1 MQLPP
6 LRSGYIVRRYKRF
19 LADVTLDDGTQVTAH
34 CPNTGAMT
42 TCWAPGAPVQL
53 SFNDNPKRKYP
64 WTLERVD
71 MGGGWIG
78 VNTLR
83 TNGVIAEAV
92 TKERIP
98 ELSGYRRLRREVS
111 FEAAGVASGR
121 LDLLLQDG
129 KRPDALVEIKNVTL
143 LDGQWLRFP
152 DAVSERGRKHL
163 ELLLAAVNRGLRGV
177 LLFAV
182 NRPEGERFSPAAG
195 VDPAYARRLQEVARE
210 GVEIL
215 AVRIRH
221 FAEVMEVSGPV
232 PVDLAG

>member
-1 MQLPP
+1 MRLPP
-6 LRSGYIVRRYKRF
+6 LKSGYIVRRYKRF
-19 LADVTLDDGTQVTAH
+19 LADVTLDDGTRVTAH
-34 CPNTGAMT
+34 CPNTGTMS
-42 TCWAPGAPVQL
+42 TCWEPGAPVQL

-92 TKERIP
+92 TQEKIP
-98 ELSGYRRLRREVS
+98 ELAGYRRLRREVR
-111 FEAAGVASGR
+111 FEVAGVAPGR
-121 LDLLLQDG
+121 LDLLLQEG

-143 LDGQWLRFP
+143 LDGQGLRFP

-182 NRPEGERFSPAAG
+182 NRPEGERFSPAG
-195 VDPAYARRLQEVARE
+195 RIDPVYARRLREVVAA

-221 FAEVMEVSGPV
+221 TTEGLEVNGSV

>member
-1 MQLPP
+1 MRLPS
-6 LRSGYIVRRYKRF
+6 LVNGHIVRRYKRF
-19 LADVTLDDGTQVTAH
+19 LADVTLDGGARITAH
-34 CPNTGAMT
+34 CPNTGAMS
-42 TCWAPGAPVQL
+42 TCWEPGAPVQV
-53 SFNDNPKRKYP
+53 SFSDNPKRKYP

-92 TKERIP
+92 TEGGIP
-98 ELSGYRRLRREVS
+98 KLSGYRRLRREAP
-111 FEAAGVASGR
+111 FEVTGAASGR

-129 KRPDALVEIKNVTL
+129 DWPDAWVEIKNVTL
-143 LDGQWLRFP
+143 LDEPRLRFP

-163 ELLLAAVNRGLRGV
+163 DLLLAAVHRGYRGV
-177 LLFAV
+177 VLFAV
-182 NRPEGERFSPAAG
+182 NRPEGDRFSPATG
-195 VDPAYARRLQEVARE
+195 IDPAYARRLREVGAA

-221 FAEVMEVSGPV
+221 FEEGMEVSGPV
-232 PVDLAG
+232 PVELEG